1 MNRANRTDR
10 QTRTDRPN
18 RTDPQTA
25 TDRQSDDS
33 SPTKMGEVS
42 HTHPHTARGAINR
55 PFQRGPV
62 VAADGGER
70 EAYEGEEPEAAADA
84 REEDDERDSDQMKDV
99 NHTPPHGEGANP
111 VFERGGREEPV
122 ESEE

>member
-1 MNRANRTDR
+1 
-10 QTRTDRPN
+10 
-18 RTDPQTA
+18 
-25 TDRQSDDS
+25 
-33 SPTKMGEVS
+33 MGEVS
-42 HTHPHTARGAINR
+42 HTHPYTARGAINR

-70 EAYEGEEPEAAADA
+70 EASDGEEAEAAADA
-84 REEDDERDSDQMKDV
+84 REEDDEKRDGDRMKDV

-111 VFERGGREEPV
+111 VFERGGREESV

>member
-1 MNRANRTDR
+1 
-10 QTRTDRPN
+10 
-18 RTDPQTA
+18 
-25 TDRQSDDS
+25 
-33 SPTKMGEVS
+33 MGEVS

-70 EAYEGEEPEAAADA
+70 EAYDETEADA
-84 REEDDERDSDQMKDV
+84 REEDDEREGDQMKDV
-99 NHTPPHGEGANP
+99 NHTPPHGDGANP
-111 VFERGGREEPV
+111 VFERGREEPV